1 MAQDNLQT
9 RKSYIMPQLIQ
20 LQRIQK
26 IYWLKRTA
34 NAQEKRMKEG
44 GSKIYWKFLSRNNF
58 VQKAKTDFQYKIK
71 LSTSVKFVTI
81 DFDLVHRSCPSLS
94 VMTAACDWHEAYNFR
109 AILSN
114 ISIDRSHWSQIIDYL
129 KDIVRG
135 IFLKTSVSLSLL
147 TCLIQL

>member
-44 GSKIYWKFLSRNNF
+44 GSKIYWKF
-58 VQKAKTDFQYKIK
+58 
-71 LSTSVKFVTI
+71 
-81 DFDLVHRSCPSLS
+81 
-94 VMTAACDWHEAYNFR
+94 
-109 AILSN
+109 
-114 ISIDRSHWSQIIDYL
+114 
-129 KDIVRG
+129 
-135 IFLKTSVSLSLL
+135 
-147 TCLIQL
+147 